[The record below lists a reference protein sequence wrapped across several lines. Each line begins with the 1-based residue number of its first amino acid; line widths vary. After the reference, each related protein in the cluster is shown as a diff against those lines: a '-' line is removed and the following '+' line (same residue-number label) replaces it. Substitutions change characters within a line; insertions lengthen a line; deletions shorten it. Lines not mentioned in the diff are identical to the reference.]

1 MGFDL
6 MEWCDKNQG
15 ICIFLLTLVV
25 LQCTGY
31 LTKILNM
38 FGMEGFDDMLD
49 GAGSVK
55 GGLNPVV
62 MATDP
67 TIGTRAAVGIG
78 NVKPSEELGHN
89 EVQKAVTGLGRTPS
103 TCYPQQKLKPDD
115 LLPTDESKAI
125 KEFNIAKPV
134 GEGILQGVNMLDSTY
149 HIGINTVG
157 QSLRNANQ
165 QLRSEPPNPQVNV
178 SPWMNT
184 TIGPDLP
191 RRPLEIGESCPA
203 GSL

>member
-6 MEWCDKNQG
+6 MDWCDKNQN
-15 ICIFLLTLVV
+15 ICIFLLALVV

-38 FGMEGFDDMLD
+38 FGLEGLD
-49 GAGSVK
+49 NMPSGNGKVVVGRKPAMMGS
-55 GGLNPVV
+55 
-62 MATDP
+62 DH
-67 TIGTRAAVGIG
+67 TIGSMASSGVGAVAA
-78 NVKPSEELGHN
+78 SEELGHN

-103 TCYPQQKLKPDD
+103 TCYPQQKLKPED

-125 KEFNIAKPV
+125 QEFNIAKPV

-149 HIGINTVG
+149 HVGINTVG

-203 GSL
+203 GSQ